1 MYWWIYKSM
10 TTQYDFNTQHVSFY
24 FSPFHGLNKPRWYP
38 QQQKIMGNMTGAS
51 EQLYQVSTLVANQ
64 PGICPKKSIWS
75 VRWFIWTI
83 WFLKPLLS
91 RLASGNP
98 REESCHQELRL
109 GSIGWLTE
117 ASYWTKEWCTGF
129 ASYQTVGLS
138 LQKKAQIKIVCFK
151 PFFNLFHHC
160 EQALLLKWPPQAIKL
175 SLRQRLQGEL
185 EVFLSL
191 DHPHI
196 ARLLYVPWKVN
207 LTQQRQQRVM
217 VGELASPR
225 LPMQWDNATQNSASG
240 MCVQCGRPNAMQC
253 NVMQCMCVYT
263 GMTCTELRTPN
274 INFKSFGSQWQG
286 RWGPLVNETI
296 WDRNFHCVVVMLDA
310 ENSMLG

>member
-1 MYWWIYKSM
+1 MI
-10 TTQYDFNTQHVSFY
+10 H
-24 FSPFHGLNKPRWYP
+24 LNYL
-38 QQQKIMGNMTGAS
+38 IF
-51 EQLYQVSTLVANQ
+51 E
-64 PGICPKKSIWS
+64 
-75 VRWFIWTI
+75 
-83 WFLKPLLS
+83 PLLS

-129 ASYQTVGLS
+129 ASYQTVELS
-138 LQKKAQIKIVCFK
+138 LR
-151 PFFNLFHHC
+151 
-160 EQALLLKWPPQAIKL
+160 PPQAIKL

-253 NVMQCMCVYT
+253 NVMYVCIYT

-286 RWGPLVNETI
+286 RWGPLVNEII
-296 WDRNFHCVVVMLDA
+296 WDRNFHCMVVMLDA
-310 ENSMLG
+310 ENSMLGLKGVPITSPSLAPLLFRCWLIPKSPETNHLWYICIPILVA

>member
-1 MYWWIYKSM
+1 M
-10 TTQYDFNTQHVSFY
+10 TTQYDFNTQHVS

-38 QQQKIMGNMTGAS
+38 QQQKIWETWQ
-51 EQLYQVSTLVANQ
+51 ELVNTISSFN
-64 PGICPKKSIWS
+64 PGGKPPRKLPQNFHLICQMIHLNYLI
-75 VRWFIWTI
+75 FE
-83 WFLKPLLS
+83 PLLS

-129 ASYQTVGLS
+129 ASYQTVELS
-138 LQKKAQIKIVCFK
+138 LR
-151 PFFNLFHHC
+151 
-160 EQALLLKWPPQAIKL
+160 PPQAIKL

-240 MCVQCGRPNAMQC
+240 MCVQCGRPNALQC
-253 NVMQCMCVYT
+253 NAM
-263 GMTCTELRTPN
+263 
-274 INFKSFGSQWQG
+274 
-286 RWGPLVNETI
+286 
-296 WDRNFHCVVVMLDA
+296 
-310 ENSMLG
+310 